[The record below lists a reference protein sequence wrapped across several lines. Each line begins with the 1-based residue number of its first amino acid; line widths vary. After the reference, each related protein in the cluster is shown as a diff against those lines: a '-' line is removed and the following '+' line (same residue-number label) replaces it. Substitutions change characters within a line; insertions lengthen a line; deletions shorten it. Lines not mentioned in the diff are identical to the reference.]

1 MHTEVMKARTFR
13 HGIHPADGKSLSAS
27 SPIRLFVPTGAGE
40 AVYPLSQH
48 IGAPAVPVVSVG
60 DRVRAGQKL
69 AEAGGFVS
77 APIYSAFSGTVRS
90 LEPRTAA
97 GGETVPC
104 IVLETDAETE
114 WIDPRFD
121 PATSD
126 VFNASSVAAYMAS
139 GAPEH
144 LTAEDIRAAVREAGV
159 VGLGGAGF
167 PTSVKLT
174 PKNPDAIDRLI
185 VNGAEC
191 EPYLTSDHRLML
203 ERGEALV
210 AGCRLLLRLFPGA
223 VCVLAVEN
231 NKPDAIAHLSDLVR
245 ACGDARLS
253 VCPLK
258 TKYPQGGERMLIR
271 AVTGRYLNSRLLP
284 ADRGCIVMNV
294 ASVLAAYGAISCGRP
309 LTHCIMTVTGDAVSS
324 PCNLEV
330 PVGTSYAAV
339 LAEAGGFSAEPEK
352 VISGGPMMGTALFS
366 LDIPVNKTAS
376 SILALRHD
384 PVALHDA
391 SPCIHCGH
399 CLHACPEGLVPQLL
413 SAAAEQEQFDVFEK
427 YGGMECIECGSCAFV
442 CPAGRHLVQSM
453 RYGKRQTGALIRAR
467 KAAET
472 SNQTAQKGGAGK

>member
-1 MHTEVMKARTFR
+1 MKARTFR

-48 IGAPAVPVVSVG
+48 IGTPAVPVVSVG

-77 APIYSAFSGTVRS
+77 APIYSAFSGTVRA

-167 PTSVKLT
+167 PTAVKLT

-271 AVTGRYLNSRLLP
+271 VVTGR
-284 ADRGCIVMNV
+284 
-294 ASVLAAYGAISCGRP
+294 
-309 LTHCIMTVTGDAVSS
+309 
-324 PCNLEV
+324 
-330 PVGTSYAAV
+330 
-339 LAEAGGFSAEPEK
+339 
-352 VISGGPMMGTALFS
+352 
-366 LDIPVNKTAS
+366 
-376 SILALRHD
+376 
-384 PVALHDA
+384 
-391 SPCIHCGH
+391 
-399 CLHACPEGLVPQLL
+399 
-413 SAAAEQEQFDVFEK
+413 
-427 YGGMECIECGSCAFV
+427 
-442 CPAGRHLVQSM
+442 
-453 RYGKRQTGALIRAR
+453 
-467 KAAET
+467 
-472 SNQTAQKGGAGK
+472 

>member
-1 MHTEVMKARTFR
+1 MKARTFR

-48 IGAPAVPVVSVG
+48 IGTPAVPVVSVG

-77 APIYSAFSGTVRS
+77 APIYSAFSGTVRA
-90 LEPRTAA
+90 LEPRAAA

-167 PTSVKLT
+167 PTAVKLT
-174 PKNPDAIDRLI
+174 PKNP
-185 VNGAEC
+185 
-191 EPYLTSDHRLML
+191 DHRLML

-366 LDIPVNKTAS
+366 LDIPVTKTAS

-399 CLHACPEGLVPQLL
+399 CLHACPEKLVPQLL

>member
-1 MHTEVMKARTFR
+1 
-13 HGIHPADGKSLSAS
+13 
-27 SPIRLFVPTGAGE
+27 
-40 AVYPLSQH
+40 
-48 IGAPAVPVVSVG
+48 
-60 DRVRAGQKL
+60 
-69 AEAGGFVS
+69 
-77 APIYSAFSGTVRS
+77 
-90 LEPRTAA
+90 
-97 GGETVPC
+97 
-104 IVLETDAETE
+104 
-114 WIDPRFD
+114 
-121 PATSD
+121 
-126 VFNASSVAAYMAS
+126 
-139 GAPEH
+139 
-144 LTAEDIRAAVREAGV
+144 
-159 VGLGGAGF
+159 
-167 PTSVKLT
+167 
-174 PKNPDAIDRLI
+174 
-185 VNGAEC
+185 
-191 EPYLTSDHRLML
+191 
-203 ERGEALV
+203 
-210 AGCRLLLRLFPGA
+210 
-223 VCVLAVEN
+223 
-231 NKPDAIAHLSDLVR
+231 
-245 ACGDARLS
+245 
-253 VCPLK
+253 
-258 TKYPQGGERMLIR
+258 MLIR

-366 LDIPVNKTAS
+366 LDIPVTKTAS

-399 CLHACPEGLVPQLL
+399 CLHACPEKLVPQLL